1 MILHQSKYNNKMSM
15 HPYLSQSGV
24 SISAHRGGSEEA
36 PENTLESFS
45 YAIELGS
52 SYIETDVQLSADG
65 IPYIF
70 HDDTFLRLLGKNI
83 IFNSLD
89 SSEIDKLRLFE
100 NHPIPKLDTVLKT
113 FPDLYF
119 QIDVKTDEVALPTL
133 EVIKKNNAMNRVCI
147 ASFNSARLSKVNN
160 KYPEICLSMGPNEVS
175 KMLLSSFGLY
185 KKTIM
190 GDCLQVPMY
199 YYGIKVVTKRFVDFI
214 HSKGLKICVWTI
226 NDEKTF
232 KKLIDMGVD
241 GIITDK
247 PKLLFQVL
255 NSQSN

>member
-1 MILHQSKYNNKMSM
+1 MSDFW
-15 HPYLSQSGV
+15 SRRK
-24 SISAHRGGSEEA
+24 SAVKEEIEEERRQAEIKRASE
-36 PENTLESFS
+36 LQD
-45 YAIELGS
+45 EL
-52 SYIETDVQLSADG
+52 
-65 IPYIF
+65 
-70 HDDTFLRLLGKNI
+70 
-83 IFNSLD
+83 
-89 SSEIDKLRLFE
+89 
-100 NHPIPKLDTVLKT
+100 
-113 FPDLYF
+113 
-119 QIDVKTDEVALPTL
+119 DVKTDEVAMPAL
-133 EVIKKNNAMNRVCI
+133 EVIHQCKAEDRVCI

-160 KYPEICLSMGPNEVS
+160 KYPEVCLSMGPNEVS

-190 GDCLQVPMY
+190 GDCLQVPIY
-199 YYGIKVVTKRFVDFI
+199 YYGVKVVTNRFVDFI

-255 NSQSN
+255 DSETN

>member
-1 MILHQSKYNNKMSM
+1 MKS
-15 HPYLSQSGV
+15 YLNYSGV
-24 SISAHRGGSEEA
+24 AVLAHRGGSFESF
-36 PENTLESFS
+36 ENTIESFYYS
-45 YAIELGS
+45 QSLGCKF
-52 SYIETDVQLSADG
+52 IETDVQISSDG

-70 HDDTFLRLLGKNI
+70 HDETLTRLLGKNDV
-83 IFNSLD
+83 FSNLD
-89 SSEIDKLRLFE
+89 SSEIEDLRIFE
-100 NHPIPKLDTVLKT
+100 SHKIPRLDETLQT
-113 FPDLYF
+113 FPDMCF
-119 QIDVKTDEVALPTL
+119 QIDVKTDEVAMPAL
-133 EVIKKNNAMNRVCI
+133 EVIHKCRAEDRVCI
-147 ASFNSARLSKVNN
+147 ASFNSPRLSRVNS

-185 KKTIM
+185 KKTII

-199 YYGIKVVTKRFVDFI
+199 YYGIKVVTKRFVDFV

-232 KKLIDMGVD
+232 KKLIDIGVD

-255 NSQSN
+255 NSETN

>member
-1 MILHQSKYNNKMSM
+1 MKS
-15 HPYLSQSGV
+15 YLNYSGV
-24 SISAHRGGSEEA
+24 AVLAHRGGSLESY
-36 PENTLESFS
+36 ENTIESFHYS
-45 YAIELGS
+45 KNIGCKF
-52 SYIETDVQLSADG
+52 IETDVQLSSDG

-147 ASFNSARLSKVNN
+147 ASFSSKRLQNVYMQ
-160 KYPEICLSMGPNEVS
+160 YPDICLSMGPNEVL

-185 KKTIM
+185 RKPIT
-190 GDCLQVPMY
+190 GHCLQIPIY
-199 YYGIKVVTKRFVDFI
+199 QYGIKLVTKRFVKFV
-214 HSKGLKICVWTI
+214 HKKGLKICVWTI
-226 NDEKTF
+226 NDETTF
-232 KKLIDMGVD
+232 KNLIDIGVD

-247 PKLLFQVL
+247 PKLLFETL
-255 NSQSN
+255 ESYSN

>member
-1 MILHQSKYNNKMSM
+1 MK
-15 HPYLSQSGV
+15 PYLNYSGV
-24 SISAHRGGSEEA
+24 AVLAHRGGSIESY
-36 PENTLESFS
+36 ENTIESFYYS
-45 YAIELGS
+45 QSLGCRF
-52 SYIETDVQLSADG
+52 IETDVQVSSDG

-70 HDDTFLRLLGKNI
+70 HDETLTRLLGKNDV
-83 IFNSLD
+83 FSNLH
-89 SSEIDKLRLFE
+89 SSEIEDLRIFE
-100 NHPIPKLDTVLKT
+100 SHKIPRLDETLQT
-113 FPDLYF
+113 FPDMYF
-119 QIDVKTDEVALPTL
+119 QIDVKTDEVAMPAL
-133 EVIKKNNAMNRVCI
+133 EVIHQCKAEDRVCI

-160 KYPEICLSMGPNEVS
+160 IYPEICLSMGPNEVS

-255 NSQSN
+255 NSQTN

>member
-1 MILHQSKYNNKMSM
+1 MKS
-15 HPYLSQSGV
+15 YLNYSGV
-24 SISAHRGGSEEA
+24 AVLAHRGGSLESY
-36 PENTLESFS
+36 ENTIESFHYS
-45 YAIELGS
+45 KNIGCKF
-52 SYIETDVQLSADG
+52 IETDVQLSSDG

-89 SSEIDKLRLFE
+89 SSEIDKLRLFD

-113 FPDLYF
+113 FQDLYF

-147 ASFNSARLSKVNN
+147 ASFSSKRLQNVYKQ
-160 KYPEICLSMGPNEVS
+160 YPDICLSMGPNEVL

-185 KKTIM
+185 RKSIT
-190 GDCLQVPMY
+190 GHCLQIPIY
-199 YYGIKVVTKRFVDFI
+199 QYGIKLVTKRFVKFV
-214 HSKGLKICVWTI
+214 HKKGLKICVWTI
-226 NDEKTF
+226 NDETTF
-232 KKLIDMGVD
+232 KNLIDIGVD

-247 PKLLFQVL
+247 PKLLFETL
-255 NSQSN
+255 ESYSN